1 MNNIISIQNFSYW
14 NLFDNMSLEI
24 EDNSFVTLSGPNNC
38 GKTTL
43 LRILDR
49 QIITNSNITV
59 LEKDII
65 EHKIDEYSS
74 LVQCIIPTE
83 YYFEGSTLEEEISLY
98 NPDKKDIEEILKG
111 LGCKRIIK
119 KAFSTMSEKELLLS
133 YLVIA
138 LCQKPRI
145 LLVDQ
150 LSTVLEEQDT
160 IKILKFLKT
169 FQSKHPMTIIYST
182 INLTESL
189 ETDFLYIISEGKIC
203 LSGKPLD
210 VLEKDNIINKLG
222 LKLPFMVDL
231 SVKLKDYDL
240 IKEIELD
247 KNRMVDMLWK

>member
-83 YYFEGSTLEEEISLY
+83 YYFEESTLEEEISLY
-98 NPDKKDIEEILKG
+98 KSSQKNNDDKK
-111 LGCKRIIK
+111 
-119 KAFSTMSEKELLLS
+119 
-133 YLVIA
+133 
-138 LCQKPRI
+138 
-145 LLVDQ
+145 
-150 LSTVLEEQDT
+150 
-160 IKILKFLKT
+160 
-169 FQSKHPMTIIYST
+169 
-182 INLTESL
+182 
-189 ETDFLYIISEGKIC
+189 
-203 LSGKPLD
+203 
-210 VLEKDNIINKLG
+210 
-222 LKLPFMVDL
+222 
-231 SVKLKDYDL
+231 
-240 IKEIELD
+240 
-247 KNRMVDMLWK
+247 